1 MIMMTRTVG
10 ILHPGEMGSAIAAS
24 AIQSGMN
31 VVWCAQQRSAAT
43 ASRANALGL
52 KTANSLQELCEL
64 CDILISVCPPHA
76 AIEQAKQV
84 IACGF
89 KGVYADI
96 NAIAPD
102 TVCAMEDS
110 MNNTDIQLV
119 DGGIIGLPPTKPGT
133 TWLYLSGKQAQTVAD
148 CFNQGPLETEVLGDQ
163 IGQASGLKMCFA
175 ANSKGTAA
183 LHTAILSAAENMGVR
198 QALEKQWDIYTTGF
212 TEKSQGRIRQVAR
225 KAWRFSGEMK
235 EIAATLE
242 ANELPR
248 GFFDAAAEIYERQT
262 GFKDIPDEPGIEAI
276 LDAVNASGKNKD

>member
-1 MIMMTRTVG
+1 MTSTVG
-10 ILHPGEMGSAIAAS
+10 ILHPGEMGSALAAS
-24 AIQSGMN
+24 AMQSGMN
-31 VVWCAQQRSAAT
+31 VMWCEQDRSAAT
-43 ASRANALGL
+43 ACRANALGL
-52 KTANSLQELCEL
+52 KTASSLQELCQQ

-76 AIEQAKQV
+76 AIALAKQV
-84 IACGF
+84 IDCGF
-89 KGVYADI
+89 QGIYADV
-96 NAIAPD
+96 NAVAPD

-110 MNNTDIQLV
+110 MSNTGIRLV

-148 CFNQGPLETEVLGDQ
+148 CFKKGPLETEVLGDQ

-198 QALEKQWDIYTTGF
+198 QALENQWDIYTTGF

-262 GFKDIPDEPGIEAI
+262 GFKDTEDEPGMEAI
-276 LDAVNASGKNKD
+276 LEAVNASGKDKD